1 MNRQLRE
8 IGGDFSQVASIYLIG
23 ANGDLLV
30 SSRSYPAPVISIS
43 EREDFLA
50 ARAIRPHPY
59 FSRFYR
65 ELTNG
70 DASLAL
76 ALYRADGN
84 LLVRYPPWPGGVKA
98 PAANAFAAALR
109 DKQWSGYVRVKSP
122 VDGVERLVAFRRVG
136 DYPLYV
142 SSAYATGA
150 IVDAWRRHFIVIA
163 ALTAVPCIAIWILVL
178 YSLRQLDGERVA
190 WERWQGEVAMRLL
203 AEASSRQLQRMGALG
218 NLVAN
223 VAHDFNNLLMVVSAN
238 IELARLKRF
247 NNLEKEMT
255 AVQRATATA
264 ELLTRRLLSVAKK
277 QPLKQEPID
286 LRKWMP
292 GAAPLIEAALGD
304 HIELALSIV
313 DDVWQVLADPTDL
326 ELAIMNL
333 AVNARD
339 AMPGGGRFVI
349 RCQNNR
355 LVGSGTTVRLY
366 LPRYRERRQIEA
378 AAEEVAEQSALRHAG
393 MVLLVEDNEDV
404 AAGVAAVL
412 QTFGC
417 EVRHEPTADQ
427 AFDVLTG
434 GERFEFVLSD
444 IQMPGKLNG
453 IDLAEKV
460 RSTWPSQK
468 IALMTGYADELE
480 RARRLGVAI
489 LAKPFNIA
497 ELHALVA
504 CES

>member
-1 MNRQLRE
+1 
-8 IGGDFSQVASIYLIG
+8 
-23 ANGDLLV
+23 
-30 SSRSYPAPVISIS
+30 
-43 EREDFLA
+43 
-50 ARAIRPHPY
+50 
-59 FSRFYR
+59 
-65 ELTNG
+65 
-70 DASLAL
+70 
-76 ALYRADGN
+76 
-84 LLVRYPPWPGGVKA
+84 
-98 PAANAFAAALR
+98 
-109 DKQWSGYVRVKSP
+109 
-122 VDGVERLVAFRRVG
+122 
-136 DYPLYV
+136 
-142 SSAYATGA
+142 
-150 IVDAWRRHFIVIA
+150 
-163 ALTAVPCIAIWILVL
+163 
-178 YSLRQLDGERVA
+178 
-190 WERWQGEVAMRLL
+190 MRLS

-238 IELARLKRF
+238 IELARMKRY
-247 NNLEKEMT
+247 NNLEKEMH

-264 ELLTRRLLSVAKK
+264 ESLTRRLLSVAKK
-277 QPLKQEPID
+277 QPLKQERID
-286 LRKWMP
+286 LKKWMP

-339 AMPGGGRFVI
+339 AMPRGGRFVI

-355 LVGSGTTVRLY
+355 LVGSDTLLPDGEYVLIACSDDGEGMPEAVARRAFEPLFTTKLSGSGAGLGLAQVLSMCEQAGGTAKIDSVPGSGTTVRLY
-366 LPRYRERRQIEA
+366 LPRHRERRQTRAEPVEA
-378 AAEEVAEQSALRHAG
+378 VEERSLQHAG

-412 QTFGC
+412 ETFGC
-417 EVRHEPTADQ
+417 EVRHEPTADL
-427 AFDVLTG
+427 AFDVLSG
-434 GERFEFVLSD
+434 GERFELVLSD

-453 IDLAEKV
+453 IDLAERV
-460 RSTWPSQK
+460 RSTWPTQK

-489 LAKPFNIA
+489 LAKPFNIE
-497 ELHALVA
+497 ELHALIA